1 MNIYFSQKFTNFQ
14 KKDIK
19 LEFSKKI
26 TKKLKSDL
34 KKFFPYLNFLLLI
47 ILIHFLKLYQKSI
60 YLFLFFLRTLIFPVF
75 LEFFHLL
82 FCTLIIVRYFLQKN
96 SRTVFLSKKVSF
108 LFLKLK
114 NLFLWRIPFHSVFIT
129 ILSRMPKIKMK
140 SVFLFHL

>member
-26 TKKLKSDL
+26 TKNEKIFLISKLFQIPTFWKKLKSDL

-60 YLFLFFLRTLIFPVF
+60 YLFLFFLRILIFPVF

-114 NLFLWRIPFHSVFIT
+114 NLFL
-129 ILSRMPKIKMK
+129 
-140 SVFLFHL
+140 